1 MSLRVLCA
9 GSPREEVE
17 TTEADVR
24 RALGPRV
31 DRADWTVSVVKV
43 AHRLSVT
50 LDAPAD
56 GVRAL
61 TLVAPEGRLREEIA
75 RALRTGPDDA
85 AAPGPPAQTE
95 RQARQTCPCG
105 GAFVVIYDGSP
116 DEDEELAAVACPHC
130 WKTTQVLIG
139 AGAAAT
145 RDYRAEKA

>member
-9 GSPREEVE
+9 GSPREEIE

-24 RALGPRV
+24 QALGPRV

-61 TLVAPEGRLREEIA
+61 TLVAPEGHLREEIA
-75 RALRTGPDDA
+75 RALGTEGTV
-85 AAPGPPAQTE
+85 PGPAVESE
-95 RQARQTCPCG
+95 RRARQTCPCG
-105 GAFVVIYDGSP
+105 CAFVVIYDGSP